1 MDSDDGLQL
10 NLAGFDIPVQ
20 KDERRLKPN
29 RHTVSFKK
37 QQKVSYILLLFLIL
51 YERY

>member
-10 NLAGFDIPVQ
+10 NIAGLDAPVGQ
-20 KDERRLKPN
+20 VAGVDRRVKPN

-37 QQKVSYILLLFLIL
+37 QQQV
-51 YERY
+51 